1 MRGKNIKNV
10 YFCTSKI
17 TQRDR
22 EPFRKTKNLSL
33 DNKIEDNYRHKGLRK
48 QLVDL
53 LRTKGITDEAVL
65 NAINEVPRHIFLDSS
80 FVELAYQDMAF
91 PIGSGQTISQPHTVA
106 FQTQLLQVE
115 KGMKVLE
122 IGTGSGYQA
131 CVLAA
136 MGAKVF
142 TIERQRNLF
151 FKTKE
156 ILDQLPF
163 RIKSFLGDGF
173 DGLPTYAPFDR
184 IIITAGAPTIPDNL
198 IEQLKTGGIMV
209 IPLDEANNEGQIML
223 KIEKMDDNILKKERH
238 GDFKFVPMLKEI
250 GND

>member
-1 MRGKNIKNV
+1 MITNV
-10 YFCTSKI
+10 
-17 TQRDR
+17 
-22 EPFRKTKNLSL
+22 
-33 DNKIEDNYRHKGLRK
+33 EDNYRHKGLRQ
-48 QLVDL
+48 QLVDQ
-53 LRTKGITDEAVL
+53 LRTKGITNEAVL
-65 NAINEVPRHIFLDSS
+65 SAINEVPRHVFLDSS
-80 FVELAYQDMAF
+80 FVELAYQDQAF

-142 TIERQRNLF
+142 SIERQRNLF

-156 ILDQLPF
+156 ILEQLSF
-163 RIKSFLGDGF
+163 RVKVGDGYE
-173 DGLPTYAPFDR
+173 GLPTYQPFDR
-184 IIITAGAPTIPDNL
+184 IIITAGAPSIPDVL
-198 IEQLKTGGIMV
+198 VQQMKPGGIMV
-209 IPLDEANNEGQIML
+209 IPMDNAEGDGQTML
-223 KIEKMDDNILKKERH
+223 KVTKMEDGTLKKEEF

>member
-1 MRGKNIKNV
+1 MN
-10 YFCTSKI
+10 T
-17 TQRDR
+17 
-22 EPFRKTKNLSL
+22 NL
-33 DNKIEDNYRHKGLRK
+33 EDTYRHKGLRK

-53 LRTKGITDEAVL
+53 LRTKDITDEAVL
-65 NAINEVPRHIFLDSS
+65 SAINEVPRHIFLDSS
-80 FVELAYQDMAF
+80 FVELAYQDKAF

-142 TIERQRNLF
+142 TIERQRNLY
-151 FKTKE
+151 FKTKD
-156 ILDQLPF
+156 ILDQLSF
-163 RIKSFLGDGF
+163 RVKTFLGDGF
-173 DGLPTYAPFDR
+173 GGLPTYAPFDR
-184 IIITAGAPTIPDNL
+184 IIITAGAPTVPENL

-209 IPLDEANNEGQIML
+209 IPLDEAENEGQTMMRIT
-223 KIEKMDDNILKKERH
+223 KMEDGTLKKEAF
-238 GDFKFVPMLKEI
+238 GGFKFVPMLKEI

>member
-1 MRGKNIKNV
+1 MTTIA
-10 YFCTSKI
+10 S
-17 TQRDR
+17 
-22 EPFRKTKNLSL
+22 
-33 DNKIEDNYRHKGLRK
+33 DNYRAKGLRR
-48 QLVDL
+48 QLVEL
-53 LRTKGITDEAVL
+53 LRNKGIADESVL
-65 NAINEVPRHIFLDSS
+65 SAINEVPRHVFLDSS
-80 FVELAYQDMAF
+80 FVEQAYQDKAF
-91 PIGSGQTISQPHTVA
+91 PIGSGQTISQPFTVA

-142 TIERQRNLF
+142 SIERQRNLY

-156 ILDQLPF
+156 ILERLPF
-163 RIKSFLGDGF
+163 RVKTFLGDGF
-173 DGLPTYAPFDR
+173 EGLPTYAPFDR
-184 IIITAGAPTIPDNL
+184 VIITAGAPDIPDAL
-198 IEQLKTGGIMV
+198 VAQMKTNAVMV
-209 IPLDEANNEGQIML
+209 IPMDNDNGEGQTML
-223 KIEKMDDNILKKERH
+223 KITKLEDGTLKQESY

>member
-1 MRGKNIKNV
+1 MTTNV
-10 YFCTSKI
+10 
-17 TQRDR
+17 
-22 EPFRKTKNLSL
+22 
-33 DNKIEDNYRHKGLRK
+33 EDNYRHKGLRK

-53 LRTKGITDEAVL
+53 LRTKGINDETVL
-65 NAINEVPRHIFLDSS
+65 SAINEVPRHIFLDSS
-80 FVELAYQDMAF
+80 FVELAYQDKAF

-106 FQTQLLQVE
+106 FQSQLLQVE
-115 KGMKVLE
+115 EGMKVLE

-142 TIERQRNLF
+142 TIERQRNLY

-156 ILDQLPF
+156 ILDQLSF
-163 RIKSFLGDGF
+163 RVKTFLGDGF

-184 IIITAGAPTIPDNL
+184 IIVTAGAPNIPENL
-198 IEQLKTGGIMV
+198 IEQLKTSGIMV
-209 IPLDEANNEGQIML
+209 IPLDDAENEGQTMMRIT
-223 KIEKMDDNILKKERH
+223 KMEDGTLKKEAF
-238 GDFKFVPMLKEI
+238 GGFKFVPMLKEI

>member
-1 MRGKNIKNV
+1 M
-10 YFCTSKI
+10 T
-17 TQRDR
+17 T
-22 EPFRKTKNLSL
+22 NL
-33 DNKIEDNYRHKGLRK
+33 EDNYRHKGLRK

-53 LRTKGITDEAVL
+53 LRTKGITDEVVL
-65 NAINEVPRHIFLDSS
+65 SAINEVPRHIFLDSS
-80 FVELAYQDMAF
+80 FVELAYQDKAF

-115 KGMKVLE
+115 NGMKVLE

-142 TIERQRNLF
+142 TIERQRNLY

-156 ILDQLPF
+156 VLDQLSF
-163 RIKSFLGDGF
+163 RVKTFLGDGF

-184 IIITAGAPTIPDNL
+184 IIITAGAPNIPENL
-198 IEQLKTGGIMV
+198 IEQLKPSGIMV
-209 IPLDEANNEGQIML
+209 IPLDDAENEGQTMMRIT
-223 KIEKMDDNILKKERH
+223 KMEDGTLKKEAF
-238 GDFKFVPMLKEI
+238 GGFKFVPMLKEI